1 VYNPTKDKST
11 GMPKVSAGYTIR
23 RKSDGQVFLK
33 VAPTVIQ
40 PTSLGRLSRLVGPPL
55 EGADPGEYEFEINLK
70 DELTGKIMD
79 FKDDFTVNPP
89 RPALK
94 ASGLN

>member
-1 VYNPTKDKST
+1 
-11 GMPKVSAGYTIR
+11 M
-23 RKSDGQVFLK
+23 
-33 VAPTVIQ
+33 IQ

-70 DELTGKIMD
+70 DELAGKIMD
-79 FKDDFTVNPP
+79 FKDEFTVNPP

-94 ASGLN
+94 ASGAN